1 MTAVVARLDGCLAA
15 AIKGQKRAQHERV
28 IQTQSIAALE
38 EEVARLQLSREKKAL
53 QAELRRLQ
61 STLHERTQLVQNL
74 EEERHERREVRESPH
89 PGRALGASRRA
100 RATSGAPRRE
110 V

>member
-53 QAELRRLQ
+53 QGKALQAELRKLQ

-74 EEERHERREVRESPH
+74 
-89 PGRALGASRRA
+89 
-100 RATSGAPRRE
+100 
-110 V
+110 